1 MTEYSIKETI
11 NLTGCT
17 RGLLERLAFDEKIEI
32 HNGMILSE
40 YVDTLIQEKE
50 TYISLLEYSK
60 THSSGNFNGNKSQ
73 DRDKL
78 HDIIE
83 QHDYFDLEVH
93 HPDELLSGASRDGI
107 FFLRNDICALN
118 QKLKEFFSTYGLS
131 EKNKIDRYF
140 HDTQGHIQSKK
151 FLKKFLME
159 TGIENTPAT
168 TEFVSLI
175 LSVPDIGTLTDRGLQ
190 ALITKEMPDLTRDYI
205 IRFCNYVKMH
215 QNVKYSVISRKRKER
230 AGMPAYSDDTYLSL
244 AKCIFNAEYIYDNHM
259 IEKAME
265 NHIYAEAWLY
275 LALFFTCGW
284 RAADVCRGWKY
295 PAIDKNPESWGVCLA
310 TLDIDILEDHL
321 PDPVYEQICQ
331 YSLKQVEVSGQIPGK
346 TAAHDPSALMAVIT
360 PELHTFFGL
369 LILIAES
376 HRLRSGEGHMKVSRA
391 PVYQNKMTIRNFF
404 GKTAYQVLGG
414 ENIQSRR
421 LNKDYL
427 QGTEDAARKT
437 GCGGLMAS
445 AVASFARNHTNLN
458 TLKVYLRDH
467 QLTAESADMVLYF
480 MLQRGCFGF
489 ESYNLLI
496 TAYPE
501 AFRKLSMKEQ
511 NGILELADKPLEL
524 ENTGAGVSASLSI
537 QEAYYSGDEE
547 TVLRMLKVMFEI
559 SQSRGQGKDN
569 GVYCLCRAGKQ
580 VCKHPEYESCLANCC
595 HDLVFTRYGYLPL
608 LKILKQFKDEA
619 MNGNKKAQAVLYN
632 VLIPRYQSIL
642 NRIMKETGME
652 PKEKEGLKLMMKEVL
667 NG

>member
-32 HNGMILSE
+32 HNGMIPSV
-40 YVDTLIQEKE
+40 YVDALIQEKE
-50 TYISLLEYSK
+50 TYISLLEYALVY
-60 THSSGNFNGNKSQ
+60 SGPNFNGKKSQ

-78 HDIIE
+78 HDRIE
-83 QHDYFDLEVH
+83 QHGYFDLKVR
-93 HPDELLSGASRDGI
+93 HPDELLSGTSRDGI
-107 FFLRNDICALN
+107 FFLRKDICVLN
-118 QKLKEFFSTYGLS
+118 HKLEGFFLTYGMS
-131 EKNKIDRYF
+131 EKDKINRCF
-140 HDTQGHIQSKK
+140 RSTQGHVRSKK
-151 FLKKFLME
+151 YLEKFLLE
-159 TGIENTPAT
+159 TGIESTPAV
-168 TEFVSLI
+168 TEFVSLV
-175 LSVPDIGTLTDRGLQ
+175 LSVPDICTLTDKGLQ
-190 ALITKEMPDLTRDYI
+190 ALITKPMPEMTRDYI

-215 QNVKYSVISRKRKER
+215 QDVKYSMVSRKKKER
-230 AGMPAYSDDTYLSL
+230 AGMPAYSDDIYLSL
-244 AKCIFNAEYIYDNHM
+244 AGCIFNAEYIHNNQM

-265 NHIYAEAWLY
+265 NHIFAETWLY

-295 PAIDKNPESWGVCLA
+295 PAIDKNPEAFGVCLD
-310 TLDIDILEDHL
+310 TLDTDILEDHL
-321 PDPVYEQICQ
+321 PDPVYEKICQ
-331 YSLKQVEVSGQIPGK
+331 HSLKQIEVSGQIPGK
-346 TAAHDPSALMAVIT
+346 TAAHEPSALMAVIT
-360 PELHTFFGL
+360 PELYTFFGL

-376 HRLRSGEGHMKVSRA
+376 HRLRSGEGHMQVSRA

-404 GKTAYQVLGG
+404 GETAYQILGG

-421 LNKDYL
+421 LNKDFL
-427 QGTEDAARKT
+427 QGTEDAARRT

-467 QLTAESADMVLYF
+467 QLTAESADMVLFF

-489 ESYNLLI
+489 ESYNLFI
-496 TAYPE
+496 TAFPE

-511 NGILELADKPLEL
+511 NAILELADKPLQL
-524 ENTGAGVSASLSI
+524 ENTASGFSASLSI
-537 QEAYYSGDEE
+537 QEAYYSGNKE

-559 SQSRGQGKDN
+559 SQNRGQGKDN

-580 VCKHPEYESCLANCC
+580 ACRHPEYESCLANCC